1 MESSG
6 LTRKACQ
13 IREKGLGLRRLR
25 ELITFFILVI
35 IIHPI
40 VIGDCQIG
48 NDKRIFQEKFKL
60 SIPMWIWGRIHIN
73 QCTMLELPTIRMNNS
88 ITLDIIL
95 I

>member
-48 NDKRIFQEKFKL
+48 NKKESFKKRSNCQ
-60 SIPMWIWGRIHIN
+60 S
-73 QCTMLELPTIRMNNS
+73 QCRFGAEF
-88 ITLDIIL
+88 TLTNAPC
-95 I
+95 